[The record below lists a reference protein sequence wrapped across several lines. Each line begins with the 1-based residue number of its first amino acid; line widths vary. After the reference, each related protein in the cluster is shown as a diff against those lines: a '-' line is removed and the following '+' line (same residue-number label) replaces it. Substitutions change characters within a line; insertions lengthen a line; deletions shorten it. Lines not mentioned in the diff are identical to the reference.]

1 MKALRIA
8 VLAAALL
15 GAAQVGAA
23 PVIWTNWTSGTAG
36 AAGSAAGAIDL
47 GPAGADAS
55 DIAVSY
61 GGEIHFIQTAPA
73 TNYWTGPNTTYQSAL
88 VDNRPGSTDI
98 IALSRA
104 TSKTLTFS
112 QAVDNLFFAVV
123 SLNGNGYSFNED
135 FEIVSFGPGFWGN
148 GTLTKQLVGSEF
160 RLIGAGEPHGVIR
173 FNRAVSSIT
182 WSSLTNETWNG
193 FTVGTYG
200 LAPPPG
206 ELPPTPAI
214 PEPSTYALMG
224 LGLAA
229 LAGVARRR
237 KNRP

>member
-1 MKALRIA
+1 MKTLRRAALT
-8 VLAAALL
+8 AALL
-15 GAAQVGAA
+15 GLTQAWAA
-23 PVIWTNWTSGTAG
+23 PVIWTDWISGTAG
-36 AAGSAAGAIDL
+36 AASAAGGAIDL
-47 GPAGADAS
+47 GPAGADPS
-55 DIAVSY
+55 DIAVNY
-61 GGEIHFIQTAPA
+61 TGEIQFIQTAPA

-160 RLIGAGEPHGVIR
+160 RLIGSGEPHGVIR
-173 FNRAVSSIT
+173 FNRAVSAIT
-182 WSSLTNETWNG
+182 WTSLTNENWNG

-200 LAPPPG
+200 LAPPVN
-206 ELPPTPAI
+206 PPTTPAI
-214 PEPSTYALMG
+214 PEPGTYALMG

-229 LAGVARRR
+229 LAGVTRRR
-237 KNRP
+237 KNKV